1 MKKTMYRVIAAIVG
15 MLTLTALSVS
25 AQVASGGSY
34 TLNQAVVASG
44 GGTSNDAGNNYKVE
58 GTAGQTVAGTFANA
72 GSYSIRSGFW
82 SPNPFAPTAAG
93 VNVSGRV
100 ITANGAGIRNV
111 IVVLTGGNL
120 FTPRTTRTGTF
131 GNFTFE
137 DVTVGQIYIVTV
149 EGKKYNFPQSS
160 QIISLVDNVTDI
172 VFQAD
177 WEN

>member
-1 MKKTMYRVIAAIVG
+1 MKTSFKFIFTSAIFVVFF
-15 MLTLTALSVS
+15 TVTAT
-25 AQVASGGSY
+25 AQIASGGSY
-34 TLNQAVVASG
+34 TLNQAVVVSG
-44 GGTSNDAGNNYKVE
+44 GGASNDAGNNYKVE
-58 GTAGQTVAGTFANA
+58 GTAGQTVAGTFTNV

-93 VNVSGRV
+93 VSVSGRV

-120 FTPRTTRTGTF
+120 FTPRTTRTATF

-137 DVTVGQIYIVTV
+137 DVTVGQIYTVTV
-149 EGKKYNFPQSS
+149 EGKKYNFLQSS
-160 QIISLVDNVTDI
+160 QVISLVDNVTDI

>member
-1 MKKTMYRVIAAIVG
+1 MLKYFTAVGLSIIIIAAV
-15 MLTLTALSVS
+15 TA

-44 GGTSNDAGNNYKVE
+44 GGTSNDAGNDYKVE
-58 GTAGQTVAGTFANA
+58 GTAGQPAAGTLANV
-72 GSYSIRSGFW
+72 GTYSIRSGFW

-93 VNVSGRV
+93 ASISGRV
-100 ITANGAGIRNV
+100 ITAHGEGIRNV
-111 IVVLTGGNL
+111 SVVLTGGNL
-120 FTPRTTRTGTF
+120 FTPRTVRTGTF

-137 DVTVGQIYIVTV
+137 GVTVGQIYTITV
-149 EGKKYNFPQSS
+149 QGKKYNFPQSS
-160 QIISLVDNVTDI
+160 QVISLLDNVTDI

>member
-1 MKKTMYRVIAAIVG
+1 MKKIMSGVTAAIVG
-15 MLTLTALSVS
+15 MLTLTVLSVS
-25 AQVASGGSY
+25 AQVASGGNY
-34 TLNQAVVASG
+34 TLNQAIVANG
-44 GGTSNDAGNNYKVE
+44 GGASNDAGNNYKVE
-58 GTAGQTVAGTFANA
+58 GTTGQTVAGTFVSA

-93 VNVSGRV
+93 VSVSGRV

-120 FTPRTTRTGTF
+120 FTPRTVRTATF
-131 GNFTFE
+131 GSFTFE
-137 DVTVGQIYIVTV
+137 DVTVGQIYTVSV

-160 QIISLVDNVTDI
+160 QVISLVDNVTDL